1 MRRYSTSADSSPEP
15 ANSLFPAGGK
25 PRSDWQ
31 TVRNLLPYVWHYKWR
46 VMLALTC
53 LVAAKVANLGVPVL
67 MKKLID
73 SMNIAPGDTAA
84 LLVVPVGL
92 IVAYGVLRL
101 SGTLFTELREIL
113 FSKVTQ
119 SAVREIALQVFRHLH
134 ALSLRFHLDR
144 QTGGMSRDIERGAR
158 GIQSLISYSLY
169 SILPTLVEMSLVI
182 GFFVVRYDIWFAA
195 ITTCAL
201 VGYIVFTIVVTEW
214 RTHFRRKMN
223 ELDSRA
229 NQKAIDSLLNFET
242 VKYFG
247 NEEYEARRYDE
258 NLRTY
263 RTAAIRSQN
272 SLSFLNFGQQTIIAL
287 GLILILWRATVGV
300 AAGTLTLGDL
310 VLVNTL
316 MIQLYIPLNFLGV
329 IYREIKQSTTD
340 MDRMFVLLGTN
351 QEVADTPGA
360 LPLQVRGAEVRFRH
374 VGFGYESNRVILD
387 DVDFTIAAGTT
398 TAVVGHSGSGKSTLA
413 RLLFRFYDVTRGGI
427 EVDGQDIRNVRQSS
441 LRASI
446 GIVPQDTVLFNDSIY
461 YNIAYGRP
469 EATRDEVIEAARA
482 AQIDTFIREL
492 PQGYDTP
499 VGERGLKLSGGEKQ
513 RVAIA
518 RTLLKNPPI
527 LVFDEAT
534 SALDSRTE
542 QAIQAELMRLA
553 QNRTTLLIA
562 HRLSTVVHADQ
573 ILVMDHGRIVERGTH
588 AELMRANGR
597 YAEMWLIQARSAA
610 EGAVDGTVTAASP
623 SDVLAIDVG
632 DATQDA

>member
-1 MRRYSTSADSSPEP
+1 MRRYSTTAEPVPTPP
-15 ANSLFPAGGK
+15 ANTLFKDAGA

-46 VMLALTC
+46 VMLALAC

-67 MKKLID
+67 MKKLVD
-73 SMNIAPGDTAA
+73 SMDVKAGDAAA

-101 SGTLFTELREIL
+101 SGSLFTELREIL

-144 QTGGMSRDIERGAR
+144 QTGGMSRDIERGTR

-182 GFFVVRYDIWFAA
+182 GFFVLHYDIWFAA
-195 ITTCAL
+195 ITLCAL
-201 VGYIVFTIVVTEW
+201 ASYIGFTIVVTEW

-263 RTAAIRSQN
+263 RAAAIRSQN
-272 SLSFLNFGQQTIIAL
+272 SLSLLNFGQQAIIAV

-300 AAGTLTLGDL
+300 AAGKLTLGDL

-329 IYREIKQSTTD
+329 IYREIKQATTD

-351 QEVADTPGA
+351 QEVADAPGA
-360 LPLQVRGAEVRFRH
+360 PALRVDGAQVRFRH
-374 VGFGYESNRVILD
+374 VGFGYETNRVILD

-413 RLLFRFYDVTRGGI
+413 RLLFRFYDVTTGSI
-427 EVDGQDIRNVRQSS
+427 EIDGQDIRRVRQAD

-469 EATRDEVIEAARA
+469 DASREEVIEAARA
-482 AQIDTFIREL
+482 AQIDHFIREL

-518 RTLLKNPPI
+518 RTLLKNPAI

-573 ILVMDHGRIVERGTH
+573 ILVMDHGRIIERGTH
-588 AELMRANGR
+588 ADLMRANGR
-597 YAEMWLIQARSAA
+597 YAEMWHIQARNAA
-610 EGAVDGTVTAASP
+610 KGAPDAEA
-623 SDVLAIDVG
+623 LAVDVG